1 MSLFKDERKR
11 ISDGYHK
18 FLIGIV
24 LFFYFIQIQSE
35 ISYNKVLLKNSDKVI
50 SVSFISGILIIG
62 IVFLIFYL
70 SEKLFWIKE
79 QGHKVFIMRKYD
91 SIPISKKE
99 IYISKFKVIVY
110 NSLIFMFG
118 AMIIYIGTL
127 IFNDYFYLNVVKDIF
142 STIKFSVFI
151 IILIMII
158 FTINIFEDYRSKRK
172 NNK

>member
-1 MSLFKDERKR
+1 MSFFKDERKR

-35 ISYNKVLLKNSDKVI
+35 ISYNKVLSKNSDNVI
-50 SVSFISGILIIG
+50 SVSFISGILII
-62 IVFLIFYL
+62 FLIFYL

-79 QGHKVFIMRKYD
+79 QGHKVFIIRKYD

-118 AMIIYIGTL
+118 AIIIYIGTL
-127 IFNDYFYLNVVKDIF
+127 IFNDYFHLNVVKDIF
-142 STIKFSVFI
+142 STIKFSLFI

-172 NNK
+172 NSK